1 MATSSAT
8 DPEAIYSCR
17 DFCFLDH
24 TLESLFLSH
33 KDGLQYY
40 MMHAKC
46 KSTRYGL
53 SSKATM
59 RLKSCRTYISTL
71 SNVICEGSEFAV
83 PVAEILFESTE
94 EQFIREQHLTFDKV
108 KRSRRSGRLNIYQPA
123 FRKLFEWLK
132 HEAMKA
138 GCGCDACMKTC
149 QLLLTPEKQAEDQR
163 SFCRNCSCGQHYT
176 VFGMSS
182 RTCHL
187 MDSRTGRMTC
197 LGRRQCMN
205 CLRYFPNCRFHR
217 MVEVLKKRP
226 EIKESVAAGRLF
238 VCNFCFVNKTVQE
251 SWYHEVRKPLEVGMV
266 RLERGIRQIA
276 SKEISERKLLKEM
289 REEACST
296 ISVNREDLLTHR
308 QVAGLMQTADEN
320 IEKIALH
327 LENKKLTSAKGF
339 LNCLDDVL
347 SKMCTQ
353 QPMGSQERDLILAAA
368 RYHVGDGDSSLSTDE
383 KGAVFVRRKRRK
395 KNSRQDLGQDSI

>member
-1 MATSSAT
+1 MTSAAISDLASAA
-8 DPEAIYSCR
+8 AIYSQR
-17 DFCFLDH
+17 DFCFSDH
-24 TLESLFLSH
+24 TLESIFLTH
-33 KDGLQYY
+33 KDALQNY
-40 MMHAKC
+40 MMHATC

-53 SSKATM
+53 APKATM

-83 PVAEILFESTE
+83 PISEILFESTE

-108 KRSRRSGRLNIYQPA
+108 KRSRKSGRLNIYQPA

-138 GCGCDACMKTC
+138 GCGCDGCMRTC

-163 SFCRNCSCGQHYT
+163 SFCRNCGCGQHYT
-176 VFGMSS
+176 VVGTCS

-217 MVEVLKKRP
+217 MVEVIKKKP

-238 VCNFCFVNKTVQE
+238 ICNFCFVNKTVQE
-251 SWYHEVRKPLEVGMV
+251 KWYLEVRKPLEVGLV
-266 RLERGIRQIA
+266 RLERGIHQIA

-289 REEACST
+289 REEACSS
-296 ISVNREDLLTHR
+296 IRVNKEDLLTHR

-320 IEKIALH
+320 IEKITAH
-327 LENKKLTSAKGF
+327 LEDKKMTSAKGF

-353 QPMGSQERDLILAAA
+353 QPMERKDRDLILAAA
-368 RYHVGDGDSSLSTDE
+368 RYHIGNNDASLNTDE
-383 KGAVFVRRKRRK
+383 NGTVYVRRKRRK
-395 KNSRQDLGQDSI
+395 KNPQQDSI